1 MGIKPVFFFFFN
13 NNLQA
18 STQPGSSL
26 IYLHSLP
33 WLSGFQPPWPSDSSA
48 NIARAFTF
56 ASWIPDIYMTK
67 CHLLR
72 KAFPDHWMGN
82 IPPLLILFFSI
93 FIYLTAGGIFIAV
106 CRLSTCAC
114 RLSSCE
120 WGLSCPMVCEVLV
133 PQTEIELTSPAL
145 QGRSLTTGPPGT
157 SLPYQF
163 SGNTS
168 SSGHY
173 LCVIWHLHSQ
183 PISRFPLE
191 QKLHA
196 GRNLACPAPYP
207 TRSPQNTTWDL

>member
-1 MGIKPVFFFFFN
+1 MSQFMLTSSLTISSSFSYNGHKTCNFFFFFN
-13 NNLQA
+13 HNLQA

-33 WLSGFQPPWPSDSSA
+33 WLSGWFQPPWPSDSSA
-48 NIARAFTF
+48 NIARAFTL

-67 CHLLR
+67 CYLLR

-120 WGLSCPMVCEVLV
+120 WRLSCPMVCGVLV
-133 PQTEIELTSPAL
+133 PRPGIELTSPAL

-157 SLPYQF
+157 SLPY
-163 SGNTS
+163 
-168 SSGHY
+168 
-173 LCVIWHLHSQ
+173 
-183 PISRFPLE
+183 
-191 QKLHA
+191 
-196 GRNLACPAPYP
+196 
-207 TRSPQNTTWDL
+207 